1 MSNAADPRIVA
12 LRAFNLLVNTRK
24 SDFTQ
29 AAYASGYKM
38 NARINMI
45 ALPFLNIQQTL
56 VADS

>member
-12 LRAFNLLVNTRK
+12 LRAFNLLVNTGN
-24 SDFTQ
+24 TQ

>member
-1 MSNAADPRIVA
+1 MA
-12 LRAFNLLVNTRK
+12 LRAFNLQVNTRK

-29 AAYASGYKM
+29 ADYANGYKV

-45 ALPFLNIQQTL
+45 ALPFLNIQQRL